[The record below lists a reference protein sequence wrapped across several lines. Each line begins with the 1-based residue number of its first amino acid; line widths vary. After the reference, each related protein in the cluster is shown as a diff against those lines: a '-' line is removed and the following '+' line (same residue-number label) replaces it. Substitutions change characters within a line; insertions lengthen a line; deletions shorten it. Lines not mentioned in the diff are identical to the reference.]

1 MKEIK
6 KAHTSRITGAIKT
19 DGSEM
24 GLVKIHE
31 NVIASIVRKAACSV
45 NGVIRL
51 AGSPI
56 VDNIAEIIGNR
67 RIGDR
72 SISINIDGDNVA
84 VEVKVNIAYG
94 VHLPTVAANVQSAVM
109 REVEKM
115 TGMTVTNV
123 NVIVQELDTEER
135 EDEI

>member
-1 MKEIK
+1 VK
-6 KAHTSRITGAIKT
+6 KAHTSRIPGALKT

-24 GLVKIHE
+24 GLIKIHE

-51 AGSPI
+51 AGSPL

-72 SISINIDGDNVA
+72 AISINIDGDVVA
-84 VEVKVNIAYG
+84 VEVKLNIAYG
-94 VHLPTVAANVQSAVM
+94 AHLPTVAANVQSAIM

-115 TGMTVTNV
+115 TGMTVSSV

>member
-1 MKEIK
+1 MRDTK
-6 KAHTSRITGAIKT
+6 KVQTSRIPGALKS
-19 DGSEM
+19 DGSDM

-31 NVIASIVRKAACSV
+31 NVIASIARKAACSV
-45 NGVIRL
+45 NGVIRI

-72 SISINIDGDNVA
+72 SIAIDINGDTVA
-84 VEVKVNIAYG
+84 VEIKLNISYG
-94 VHLPTVAANVQSAVM
+94 SHLPTVAANVQSAIM
-109 REVEKM
+109 QEVEKM

>member
-1 MKEIK
+1 MKENR
-6 KAHTSRITGAIKT
+6 KAHTSRIPGALKS

-24 GLVKIHE
+24 GLIKIHE

-45 NGVIRL
+45 NGVIRI
-51 AGSPI
+51 AGSPL

-72 SISINIDGDNVA
+72 SISININGDTVA
-84 VEVKVNIAYG
+84 IEVKVNIAYG
-94 VHLPTVAANVQSAVM
+94 THLPTVAANVQSSIM

-123 NVIVQELDTEER
+123 NVIVQELDTEEK

>member
-1 MKEIK
+1 MRDAK
-6 KAHTSRITGAIKT
+6 KAQTSRIPGALKS
-19 DGSEM
+19 DGSDM

-31 NVIASIVRKAACSV
+31 NVIAAIARKAACSV
-45 NGVIRL
+45 NGVIRI
-51 AGSPI
+51 AGSPL

-72 SISINIDGDNVA
+72 SIAIDISGDTVA
-84 VEVKVNIAYG
+84 VEISLNISYG
-94 VHLPTVAANVQSAVM
+94 SHLPTVAANVQTAIM

-115 TGMTVTNV
+115 TGMTVTSV

>member
-1 MKEIK
+1 MKETK
-6 KAHTSRITGAIKT
+6 KAHTTRIPGAIKT

-24 GLVKIHE
+24 GLIKIHE

-51 AGSPI
+51 SGSPI

-72 SISINIDGDNVA
+72 AISINIEGENVS

-94 VHLPTVAANVQSAVM
+94 VHLPTVAANVQSAIM

>member
-1 MKEIK
+1 MKEVK
-6 KAHTSRITGAIKT
+6 KAHASRIPGALKT

-24 GLVKIHE
+24 GLIKIHE
-31 NVIASIVRKAACSV
+31 NVIAAIVRKAACSV

-51 AGSPI
+51 AGSPL

-72 SISINIDGDNVA
+72 AIAINIDGESVE
-84 VEVKVNIAYG
+84 VEVKLNIAYG
-94 VHLPTVAANVQSAVM
+94 SHLPTVAANVQSSIM

-115 TGMTVTNV
+115 TGMTVSNV

>member
-1 MKEIK
+1 MRDIK
-6 KAHTSRITGAIKT
+6 KAHTSRIPGAVKS
-19 DGSEM
+19 DGSDM

-31 NVIASIVRKAACSV
+31 NVIASIARKAACSV
-45 NGVIRL
+45 NGVIRI
-51 AGSPI
+51 AGSPL

-72 SISINIDGDNVA
+72 SIVIDIDGDTVA
-84 VEVKVNIAYG
+84 VEIKLNISYG
-94 VHLPTVAANVQSAVM
+94 SHLPTVAANVQAAIM

>member
-6 KAHTSRITGAIKT
+6 KNHTSRIPGAIKT

-24 GLVKIHE
+24 GLIKIHE

-94 VHLPTVAANVQSAVM
+94 VHLPTVAANVQSAIM

>member
-1 MKEIK
+1 MKEVK
-6 KAHTSRITGAIKT
+6 KAHTSRIPGALKT

-24 GLVKIHE
+24 GLIRIHE
-31 NVIASIVRKAACSV
+31 NVIAAIVRKAACSV

-51 AGSPI
+51 AGSPL

-72 SISINIDGDNVA
+72 AIAINIDGESVA
-84 VEVKVNIAYG
+84 VEVKLNIAYG
-94 VHLPTVAANVQSAVM
+94 AHLPTVAANVQSSIM

-115 TGMTVTNV
+115 TGMNVSNV

>member
-1 MKEIK
+1 MRDAK
-6 KAHTSRITGAIKT
+6 KAQTSRIPGALKS
-19 DGSEM
+19 DGSDM

-31 NVIASIVRKAACSV
+31 NVIAAIARKAACSV
-45 NGVIRL
+45 NGVIRI
-51 AGSPI
+51 AGSPL

-72 SISINIDGDNVA
+72 SITIDISGDTVAIEIKLNIS
-84 VEVKVNIAYG
+84 YG
-94 VHLPTVAANVQSAVM
+94 SHLPTVAANVQAAIM

>member
-1 MKEIK
+1 MRDAK
-6 KAHTSRITGAIKT
+6 KAQTSRIPGAIKS
-19 DGSEM
+19 DGSDM

-31 NVIASIVRKAACSV
+31 NVIASIARKAACSV
-45 NGVIRL
+45 NGVIRI

-72 SISINIDGDNVA
+72 SIAIEINGDAVA
-84 VEVKVNIAYG
+84 IEIKLNISYG
-94 VHLPTVAANVQSAVM
+94 SHLPTVAANVQSAIM
-109 REVEKM
+109 KEVEKM
-115 TGMTVTNV
+115 TGMTVTTV

>member
-1 MKEIK
+1 MRDTK
-6 KAHTSRITGAIKT
+6 KAQISRIPGALKS
-19 DGSEM
+19 DGSDM

-31 NVIASIVRKAACSV
+31 NVIASIARKAACSV
-45 NGVIRL
+45 NGVVRI
-51 AGSPI
+51 AGSPL

-72 SISINIDGDNVA
+72 SIVIDINGDTVA
-84 VEVKVNIAYG
+84 VEIKLNISYG
-94 VHLPTVAANVQSAVM
+94 SHLPTVAANVQSAIM
-109 REVEKM
+109 QEVEKM

>member
-1 MKEIK
+1 MRDAK
-6 KAHTSRITGAIKT
+6 KAQTSRIPGALKS
-19 DGSEM
+19 DGSDM

-31 NVIASIVRKAACSV
+31 NVIAAIARKAACSV
-45 NGVIRL
+45 NGVIRI
-51 AGSPI
+51 AGSPL

-72 SISINIDGDNVA
+72 SIAIDISGDAVAIEIKLNIS
-84 VEVKVNIAYG
+84 YG
-94 VHLPTVAANVQSAVM
+94 SHLPTVAANVQAAIM

>member
-1 MKEIK
+1 MRDTK
-6 KAHTSRITGAIKT
+6 KVQTSRIPGALKS
-19 DGSEM
+19 DGSDM

-31 NVIASIVRKAACSV
+31 NVIASIARKAACSV
-45 NGVIRL
+45 NGVIRI
-51 AGSPI
+51 AGSPL

-72 SISINIDGDNVA
+72 SIAIEINGDKVA
-84 VEVKVNIAYG
+84 IEIKLNISYG
-94 VHLPTVAANVQSAVM
+94 SHLPTVAANVQSAIM
-109 REVEKM
+109 QEVEKM

-123 NVIVQELDTEER
+123 NVIVQDLDTEER

>member
-1 MKEIK
+1 MRDAK
-6 KAHTSRITGAIKT
+6 KAQTSRIAGALKS
-19 DGSEM
+19 DGSDM

-31 NVIASIVRKAACSV
+31 NVIAAIARKAACSV
-45 NGVIRL
+45 NGVIRI
-51 AGSPI
+51 AGSPL

-72 SISINIDGDNVA
+72 SIAIDISGDAVAIEIKLNIS
-84 VEVKVNIAYG
+84 YG
-94 VHLPTVAANVQSAVM
+94 SHLPTVAANVQAAIM

>member
-1 MKEIK
+1 MRDTK
-6 KAHTSRITGAIKT
+6 KAHVSRIPGALKA
-19 DGSEM
+19 DGSDM

-31 NVIASIVRKAACSV
+31 NVIASIARKAACSV
-45 NGVIRL
+45 NGVIRI

-72 SISINIDGDNVA
+72 SIAIDISGDTVAIEIKLNIS
-84 VEVKVNIAYG
+84 YG
-94 VHLPTVAANVQSAVM
+94 SHIPTVAANVQSAIM
-109 REVEKM
+109 QEVEKM
-115 TGMTVTNV
+115 TGMTVTGV

>member
-6 KAHTSRITGAIKT
+6 KAHTTRIPGAIKT

-24 GLVKIHE
+24 GLIKIHE

-72 SISINIDGDNVA
+72 SISIDISGDNVS

-94 VHLPTVAANVQSAVM
+94 THLPTVAANVQSAIM

>member
-1 MKEIK
+1 MRDAK
-6 KAHTSRITGAIKT
+6 KAQTSRIPGAIKS
-19 DGSEM
+19 DGSDM

-31 NVIASIVRKAACSV
+31 NVIASIARKAACSV
-45 NGVIRL
+45 NGVIRI

-72 SISINIDGDNVA
+72 SIAIEINEDTVA
-84 VEVKVNIAYG
+84 IEIKLNISYG
-94 VHLPTVAANVQSAVM
+94 SHLPTVAANVQSAIM
-109 REVEKM
+109 KEVEKM
-115 TGMTVTNV
+115 TGMTVTTV

>member
-1 MKEIK
+1 MKENR
-6 KAHTSRITGAIKT
+6 KAHTSRIPGALKS

-24 GLVKIHE
+24 GLIKIHE
-31 NVIASIVRKAACSV
+31 NVISSIVRKAACSV
-45 NGVIRL
+45 NGVIRI
-51 AGSPI
+51 AGSPL

-72 SISINIDGDNVA
+72 SIAININGDTVA
-84 VEVKVNIAYG
+84 IEVKVNIAYG
-94 VHLPTVAANVQSAVM
+94 THLPTVAANVQSAIM

>member
-1 MKEIK
+1 
-6 KAHTSRITGAIKT
+6 
-19 DGSEM
+19 
-24 GLVKIHE
+24 
-31 NVIASIVRKAACSV
+31 V
-45 NGVIRL
+45 NGVIRI

-72 SISINIDGDNVA
+72 SIAIDIDGDTVA
-84 VEVKVNIAYG
+84 VEIKLNISYG
-94 VHLPTVAANVQSAVM
+94 SHLPTVAANVQSSVM
-109 REVEKM
+109 KEVEKM
-115 TGMTVTNV
+115 TGMTVTGV

>member
-1 MKEIK
+1 MRDVK
-6 KAHTSRITGAIKT
+6 KGYVSRIPGALKS
-19 DGSEM
+19 DGSDM

-31 NVIASIVRKAACSV
+31 NVIASIARKAACSV
-45 NGVIRL
+45 NGVIRI

-67 RIGDR
+67 KIGDR
-72 SISINIDGDNVA
+72 SIAIEINGDTVA
-84 VEVKVNIAYG
+84 IEIKLNIAYG
-94 VHLPTVAANVQSAVM
+94 SHLPTVAANVQSAIM
-109 REVEKM
+109 KEVEKM
-115 TGMTVTNV
+115 TGMTVTGV